1 MVLSGVEREVSPYPH
16 VRRGSWTSGLTA
28 RCQLFSV
35 FSWDLLSGGSGHVL
49 RVPPVSRLFLEVSV
63 LVDHVS
69 AMCCPLFESHT

>member
-1 MVLSGVEREVSPYPH
+1 MILRGEREVSPYPH

-28 RCQLFSV
+28 WCQLFSV
-35 FSWDLLSGGSGHVL
+35 LSWDLLSGGSGHVL
-49 RVPPVSRLFLEVSV
+49 CVPPVCQLFLEVSV